1 MIVEERIY
9 RLKTGTLPSYL
20 KLVEEQGIV
29 IQQRHLGH
37 LIGYFH
43 SEIGPLNQIV
53 HLWAYADHA
62 DRDRRRDALAADPAW
77 QAFVP
82 QIQALMDVMENKI
95 LKPAAFSPIG
105 GARPIS
111 AAVR

>member
-9 RLKTGTLPSYL
+9 RLKTGTLPTYL
-20 KLVEEQGIV
+20 RLVEEQGIA

-43 SEIGPLNQIV
+43 SEIGTLNQIV
-53 HLWAYADHA
+53 HLWAYEDFA
-62 DRDRRRDALAADPAW
+62 DRCRRRDALAADPAW

-82 QIQALMDVMENKI
+82 QIQALMESMENKI

-105 GARPIS
+105 GTRPIS
-111 AAVR
+111 R